1 MLSLS
6 PRSGRR
12 LMDARV
18 VLPCR
23 NLRRGRCGESTET
36 CTRVSPKPSAGSSIV
51 FSNVPDM
58 HRSYRVAAD
67 KQEAAQVDWKQQAGM
82 RPGFEYNW
90 TGNNRQACYAPPSE
104 AHPTSWVGNNRRRAT
119 VTDLRGG
126 LGEEEDGPSVWMW
139 TESASQIPW
148 PRKARSSMS
157 GRTTAGRNKKCL
169 CSTLSVWPRG
179 AARLSCATT

>member
-1 MLSLS
+1 
-6 PRSGRR
+6 
-12 LMDARV
+12 MDARV

-104 AHPTSWVGNNRRRAT
+104 AHPTT
-119 VTDLRGG
+119 VTDSAAGWGRRRMGRLCGC
-126 LGEEEDGPSVWMW
+126 GPSLR
-139 TESASQIPW
+139 A
-148 PRKARSSMS
+148 KF
-157 GRTTAGRNKKCL
+157 
-169 CSTLSVWPRG
+169 RG
-179 AARLSCATT
+179 PERLDPV